1 MRTLTLITGALL
13 AMMSVTG
20 CTRVITDCPSPTPI
34 DPAIQRSA
42 AAELDPESA
51 LAVVLAAALND
62 RDKLR
67 ACRRIS

>member
-1 MRTLTLITGALL
+1 MRTMTLITGALL
-13 AMMSVTG
+13 AATFVTG
-20 CTRVITDCPSPTPI
+20 CTRVITDCPAPTPI
-34 DPAIQRSA
+34 DPAIQRAA

-51 LAVVLAAALND
+51 LAVVLAAALDD